1 MNFVNTHPEL
11 VGKHALFSASKYAWL
26 NYDDKDIA
34 SAYINSFAAPIGTAT
49 HEFAK
54 KYISRRI
61 PLTDDQGSKNALF
74 MHLIEENNIP
84 ANVISLDTLF
94 YNLMPYVNDS
104 IGYKMTPEALVY
116 YSDISYGWAD
126 AIGYSRNIL
135 RIHDLKTGIGKVS
148 MDQLMIY
155 AAIFYLEHKKE
166 ANLNKSRTELRIYKN
181 QEVVVHTPSNHE
193 IAAVMDKVIHA
204 NTVVDEIR

>member
-11 VGKHALFSASKYAWL
+11 VGKHALFGASKHAWL
-26 NYDDKDIA
+26 NYDDKKLVA
-34 SAYINSFAAPIGTAT
+34 AYYNSFAAPIGTAV

-54 KYISRRI
+54 EYISKRV

-74 MHLIEENNIP
+74 MHLIKSSIP
-84 ANVISLDTLF
+84 TNVISLDELF
-94 YNLMPYVNDS
+94 YNLMPYVNDA

-116 YSDISYGWAD
+116 YSDISFGWAD
-126 AIGYSRNIL
+126 TIGYSRNLL
-135 RIHDLKTGIGKVS
+135 RIHDLKTGSGPVS

-155 AAIFYLEHKKE
+155 AAEFYLEHKRE
-166 ANLNKSRTELRIYKN
+166 ANLSKSRTELRIYQN

-204 NTVVDEIR
+204 NMVVDKL